1 MGEVCKSPAHAAA
14 DGSDRDAL
22 QDGDVDV
29 IEHRVKP
36 LIKGALRHSLLCT
49 DSWLQR
55 DHVGTI
61 ENSGARRKGNLQH
74 AVAGQTEQSVKRRGF
89 KLMAADFILDE
100 HLNVYL
106 LSFCDNPELHV
117 PQSKVSYLL

>member
-1 MGEVCKSPAHAAA
+1 ME
-14 DGSDRDAL
+14 
-22 QDGDVDV
+22 QQ
-29 IEHRVKP
+29 VKP

-55 DHVGTI
+55 NHVDTI
-61 ENSGARRKGNLQH
+61 EKSGARQKGNLRH
-74 AVAGQTEQSVKRRGF
+74 AVAGQSEERAKRRGF

-106 LSFCDNPELHV
+106 LSFCDNPELDV

>member
-1 MGEVCKSPAHAAA
+1 LSEVCESPAHAAA
-14 DGSDRDAL
+14 GSDRDAL
-22 QDGDVDV
+22 RDGDVDV
-29 IEHRVKP
+29 MEQRVKP

-55 DHVGTI
+55 NHVDTI
-61 ENSGARRKGNLQH
+61 EKSGARQKGNLRH
-74 AVAGQTEQSVKRRGF
+74 AVAGQSEERAKRRGF

-106 LSFCDNPELHV
+106 LSFCDNPELDV